1 MTMQTLEENVSMSST
16 LEKNMFLFNENVDIL
31 SIAFEE
37 AMAED
42 LNDIFSDYNNYIMDN
57 ADPSEVTICNGDTL
71 LQAAENEYL
80 LEEFKAEWIQKLM
93 LQK

>member
-1 MTMQTLEENVSMSST
+1 MSMTMQT

>member
-1 MTMQTLEENVSMSST
+1 MNSEN
-16 LEKNMFLFNENVDIL
+16 LDIMN
-31 SIAFEE
+31 IAFEE

-80 LEEFKAEWIQKLM
+80 LEEFKVEWIQKLM

>member
-1 MTMQTLEENVSMSST
+1 MNLNLTYINPFKMNREN
-16 LEKNMFLFNENVDIL
+16 LDIMN
-31 SIAFEE
+31 IAFEE

>member
-1 MTMQTLEENVSMSST
+1 MTMQT

-31 SIAFEE
+31 SIVFEE

>member
-1 MTMQTLEENVSMSST
+1 MNLTNMATWKMNVEN
-16 LEKNMFLFNENVDIL
+16 LDIL
-31 SIAFEE
+31 NLAFEE

-42 LNDIFSDYNNYIMDN
+42 LNDIFSDYNEYIMDN

-71 LQAAENEYL
+71 LEAAENEYL
-80 LEEFKAEWIQKLM
+80 LEEFKAHWIEKLM

>member
-1 MTMQTLEENVSMSST
+1 METWKMNVEN
-16 LEKNMFLFNENVDIL
+16 LDIMN
-31 SIAFEE
+31 IAFEE

-42 LNDIFSDYNNYIMDN
+42 LNDIFDDYQTYIMDN

>member
-1 MTMQTLEENVSMSST
+1 METFKMNREN
-16 LEKNMFLFNENVDIL
+16 LN
-31 SIAFEE
+31 IAFEE

-42 LNDIFSDYNNYIMDN
+42 FNNIFGDYNNYIMDN

>member
-1 MTMQTLEENVSMSST
+1 MSST

-42 LNDIFSDYNNYIMDN
+42 LNNIFDDYQTYIMDN

>member
-1 MTMQTLEENVSMSST
+1 MNLTNMETFKMNREN
-16 LEKNMFLFNENVDIL
+16 LN
-31 SIAFEE
+31 IAFEE

>member
-1 MTMQTLEENVSMSST
+1 METFKMNREN
-16 LEKNMFLFNENVDIL
+16 LN
-31 SIAFEE
+31 IAFEE

-42 LNDIFSDYNNYIMDN
+42 FNNIFDDYQAYIMDN

>member
-1 MTMQTLEENVSMSST
+1 MTMQT

-80 LEEFKAEWIQKLM
+80 LEEFKVEWIQKLM

>member
-1 MTMQTLEENVSMSST
+1 MNLTLNLTYINPFKMNREN
-16 LEKNMFLFNENVDIL
+16 LDIMN
-31 SIAFEE
+31 IAFEE

>member
-1 MTMQTLEENVSMSST
+1 METWKMNVEN
-16 LEKNMFLFNENVDIL
+16 LDIMN
-31 SIAFEE
+31 IAFEE

>member
-1 MTMQTLEENVSMSST
+1 MQT

>member
-1 MTMQTLEENVSMSST
+1 
-16 LEKNMFLFNENVDIL
+16 
-31 SIAFEE
+31 
-37 AMAED
+37 
-42 LNDIFSDYNNYIMDN
+42 MDN

>member
-1 MTMQTLEENVSMSST
+1 MTMQT

-71 LQAAENEYL
+71 LKAAENEYL